1 MTHTLQWSLH
11 ISPAR
16 VTVLVGLLVIA
27 VWMMIRHVR
36 RAGDRATRRLE
47 LLRALIL
54 ALLAVTWLQPEV
66 VRRVQAPER
75 LRIAV
80 LCDVS
85 PSMDTPDVE
94 QGGAGRMRRSDWA
107 RAAATGEVYA
117 ALADR
122 YDVDVR
128 EVCAPP
134 AASGGTAAT
143 DLHAALESALASA
156 DSLRAVV
163 LLSDGDWNA
172 GPPPS
177 LAAGRLRALGVPIYT
192 ITVGRPSPWPDV
204 SLETVAAP
212 AYALAEERVGIPV
225 EVRNRMDREVRTEV
239 RLIEDGRIV
248 DRQPIRLAAQSRG
261 RVRLHVRPATPGEA
275 EWTIDVPPEPEE
287 TDLENNRRRVR
298 VPVRREVLRVLLADT
313 LPRWEY
319 RYLRN
324 ALVRDP
330 GTEVKCWLAHPQLGP
345 GGGRDYLPAF
355 PSSRA
360 ELSTFDVV
368 VLGDLGVGE
377 GGLTASQAGDIR
389 GLVEHQGGGLILI
402 AGRHGHQ
409 STLAR
414 TDLGDLLPVEFDPAH
429 PRGQFSSIEGRFEL
443 TPDHREHPLVQLADE
458 PAANE
463 LLWRALPGFF
473 WHASVRSRP
482 GTDVLAVHA
491 MARNEQGRVPL
502 IVARPAGL
510 GRVLF
515 MGTDAVWRW
524 RQGVEDTYHY
534 RFWGQVIRWMAHR
547 RHLAHAAGLRWFTV
561 PERPRV
567 GDRTRLQA
575 IVPVEGSRGPG
586 GVEAIIVAGD
596 GQPIRLMLAPT
607 EPAWGLH
614 ECVWTPMHAGP
625 HQVTVRDGTSGREIS
640 GTVEVADT
648 IIERVGEAARP
659 EVMREIAAVSGGHSA
674 SPDEVAALLARIRS
688 LPARE
693 PAEERVRIWCHPL
706 WGGAI
711 GLAMVVYWIAR
722 KLAGK
727 L

>member
-1 MTHTLQWSLH
+1 MTGTLHWSFQ
-11 ISPAR
+11 ISPGR
-16 VTVLVGLLVIA
+16 VALLAVLLAMAI
-27 VWMMIRHVR
+27 WMMIRHVR

-47 LLRALIL
+47 MLRALIL
-54 ALLAVTWLQPEV
+54 VLLGITWLQPEV
-66 VRRVQAPER
+66 VRRFESPER
-75 LRIAV
+75 MRVAV

-85 PSMDTPDVE
+85 PSMETPDVE
-94 QGGAGRMRRSDWA
+94 DGAQGRIRRSEWV
-107 RAAATGEVYA
+107 RAAVTGELYA

-122 YDVDVR
+122 YEVDVR
-128 EVCAPP
+128 EVCTP
-134 AASGGTAAT
+134 AAAPDGKAAT
-143 DLHAALESALASA
+143 DLHAALESVLGSA

-177 LAAGRLRALGVPIYT
+177 LAAGRLRALGIPVYT
-192 ITVGRPSPWPDV
+192 ITVGRPSPLPDM
-204 SLETVAAP
+204 SLETVAIP
-212 AYALAEERVGIPV
+212 SYALAEERVGIPV

-239 RLIEDGRIV
+239 RLIEDGRVV
-248 DRQPIRLAAQSRG
+248 DRQTIRLAPQSRS
-261 RVRLHVRPATPGEA
+261 RVRLSVRPATPGDA
-275 EWTIDVPPEPEE
+275 EWTIEVPPEPEE
-287 TDLENNRRRVR
+287 TDLENNRRRAR
-298 VPVRREVLRVLLADT
+298 VPIRREVLRVLLADT

-324 ALVRDP
+324 ALIRDP
-330 GTEVKCWLAHPQLGP
+330 GTDVKCWLAHPQLGP

-355 PSSRA
+355 PSSR
-360 ELSTFDVV
+360 EEISGFDVV
-368 VLGDLGVGE
+368 VLGDIGVGE
-377 GGLTASQAGDIR
+377 GGLTAAQAADIR

-402 AGRHGHQ
+402 AGRQGHQ
-409 STLAR
+409 ASLAR
-414 TDLGDLLPVEFDPAH
+414 TDLGDLLPVDFDATH
-429 PRGQFSSIEGRFEL
+429 PRGQSSPIEGRFEL
-443 TPDHREHPLVQLADE
+443 TPDSREHPLVQLADD
-458 PAANE
+458 PAAND

-482 GTDVLAVHA
+482 GADVLAVHA

-502 IVARPAGL
+502 IVVRPAGL

-547 RHLAHAAGLRWFTV
+547 RHIAHAAGLRWFTV

-575 IVPVEGSRGPG
+575 IVPAEGGRAAA
-586 GVEAIIVAGD
+586 GVEAEVVAPD
-596 GQPIRLMLAPT
+596 GQPTRLMLAPT
-607 EPAWGLH
+607 EPTWGLH
-614 ECVWTPMHAGP
+614 EGLWTPTRAGP
-625 HQVTVRDGTSGREIS
+625 HRLAVRDGASGREVA
-640 GTVEVADT
+640 GTIEVTEAVL
-648 IIERVGEAARP
+648 ERTGEAARP
-659 EVMREIAAVSGGHSA
+659 EVMREIAAVSGGRSA
-674 SPDEVAALLARIRS
+674 FAAEAASLLTHIRS

-693 PAEERVRIWCHPL
+693 PTEERLRIWCHPV